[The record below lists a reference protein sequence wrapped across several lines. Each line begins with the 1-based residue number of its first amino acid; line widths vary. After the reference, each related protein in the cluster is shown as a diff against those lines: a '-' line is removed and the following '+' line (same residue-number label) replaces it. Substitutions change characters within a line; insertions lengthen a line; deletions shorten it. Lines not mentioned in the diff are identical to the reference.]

1 MNKYFGTD
9 GIRGTYGSDIMN
21 EDFAQ
26 KVGKAIGTFVKIE
39 SPDDPT
45 IAIASDTR
53 PSGPSLKNA
62 LVHGL
67 QEVATKVIDFGIVPT
82 PALAYG
88 LIGQKANFGVM
99 ISASHNH
106 FSDNGIKCFSAKGTK
121 LSLSQELEI
130 ENLIEQNPNSSPA
143 PSETSCYSL
152 LDDYL
157 ENLLAYF
164 SNLDLT
170 GLSVALDC
178 ANGATCDTTG
188 QILKK
193 LGAKVFTL
201 HDGDGMINQQCGS
214 EHLHSLIS
222 EVQKRKTDLGI
233 AHDGD
238 GDRVRFVDGNGRI
251 IDGDQVLGLLA
262 LHAHQK
268 SNLHSKTFVSTVHS
282 NSGLSSFLN
291 QHGIISKKSD
301 VGDKNVFLKMV
312 ETGSNWGGESS
323 GHIICTDYLPTG
335 DGLFA
340 ALSVLR
346 ILIEKSKTISSLV
359 SEIKLWPSLSAT
371 IPVTQKPPLEK
382 IPELQ
387 KIISKEKSFLGKEGR
402 ILVRYSGTEPKL
414 RLLVEGKSPDKIRLS
429 YQSLKDAIEKHCK
442 GS

>member
-1 MNKYFGTD
+1 
-9 GIRGTYGSDIMN
+9 
-21 EDFAQ
+21 
-26 KVGKAIGTFVKIE
+26 
-39 SPDDPT
+39 
-45 IAIASDTR
+45 
-53 PSGPSLKNA
+53 
-62 LVHGL
+62 
-67 QEVATKVIDFGIVPT
+67 
-82 PALAYG
+82 
-88 LIGQKANFGVM
+88 
-99 ISASHNH
+99 
-106 FSDNGIKCFSAKGTK
+106 
-121 LSLSQELEI
+121 
-130 ENLIEQNPNSSPA
+130 
-143 PSETSCYSL
+143 
-152 LDDYL
+152 
-157 ENLLAYF
+157 
-164 SNLDLT
+164 
-170 GLSVALDC
+170 
-178 ANGATCDTTG
+178 
-188 QILKK
+188 
-193 LGAKVFTL
+193 
-201 HDGDGMINQQCGS
+201 MINQQCGS